1 MTLKERLDELK
12 AKSQANPR
20 ISTEARAI
28 MQRSIEDLR
37 KSGIVDRVVRV
48 GDRAPDFTLPDS
60 AGKLVSLG
68 GLLTRG
74 PAVLSFFRGRW

>member
-12 AKSQANPR
+12 ARSDTNPR
-20 ISTEARAI
+20 ISPEARAI
-28 MQRSIEDLR
+28 MARSIEDLR

-68 GLLTRG
+68 ELLARG

>member
-20 ISTEARAI
+20 ISPEARAI

-60 AGKLVSLG
+60 GGKLVSLG
-68 GLLTRG
+68 ELLARG